1 MKTDEKNWQ
10 SIVIAEKEKRD
21 RESVGNEKM
30 YNAIET
36 AMNLYIPKLK
46 PFIPTDESNPYI
58 AMDKLVSKVIRLLD
72 DDDITLIEV
81 RDAIYAYVNIHSDL
95 LSVVRSGDI
104 TTTVLHPH
112 DISGINFRKAL
123 QPVVLHQLDY
133 IDFQLGRLG
142 DFDGDTW

>member
-21 RESVGNEKM
+21 RESVGN
-30 YNAIET
+30 
-36 AMNLYIPKLK
+36 
-46 PFIPTDESNPYI
+46 
-58 AMDKLVSKVIRLLD
+58 
-72 DDDITLIEV
+72 
-81 RDAIYAYVNIHSDL
+81 
-95 LSVVRSGDI
+95 VRSGDI